1 MTIYTLS
8 VITSTGYPYFN
19 TEIKKLPEGIRLYLR
34 FFDFTQ
40 NLRTGIEMDKS
51 SSFELTSGLV
61 SALFEFAKSLDK
73 KIRTLEFR
81 SKSLEDEVNT
91 PKEVDRYTGDVLI
104 TSQTE
109 TYLFHK
115 SFKQKI
121 DLIYNMI
128 LAPKIPLESSNIIT
142 DSEERKII
150 DILTDATA
158 REHVLKNK
166 NEAKVLAESFLR
178 AMGEYGLESIVV
190 TSFDLT
196 PITNYGGKHSLEDI
210 EEILRNIGEIPEIDA
225 LEWKYRQSFL
235 KGEQV
240 WVYLC
245 NSGIGVTV
253 EDQLFEPY
261 FYLLIADP
269 QSYLADFPTRVI
281 SEFNLILG

>member
-1 MTIYTLS
+1 MTIYNLS

-19 TEIKKLPEGIRLYLR
+19 TEIKDLPEGIKLYLR

-40 NLRTGIEMDKS
+40 KIQSGMEMDQS

-73 KIRTLEFR
+73 KINTLEFR
-81 SKSLEDEVNT
+81 SKTRED
-91 PKEVDRYTGDVLI
+91 KENSDPGVARYTGDVLI
-104 TSQTE
+104 TSQTD
-109 TYLFHK
+109 TYIFHK
-115 SFKQKI
+115 SFKKKI
-121 DLIYNMI
+121 DLIYNTI
-128 LAPKIPLESSNIIT
+128 LAPKIPLESSDRIT
-142 DSEERKII
+142 ESEEQKII

-158 REHVLKNK
+158 MQHVLENK
-166 NEAKVLAESFLR
+166 NEVKVLADSFLR
-178 AMGEYGLESIVV
+178 AMGEYGLESIVL
-190 TSFDLT
+190 TSFDLS
-196 PITNYGGKHSLEDI
+196 PITNYGGKHSLDDI

-225 LEWKYRQSFL
+225 LEWRYRQSFL

-269 QSYLADFPTRVI
+269 QSYLADFPTKVI

>member
-1 MTIYTLS
+1 M
-8 VITSTGYPYFN
+8 
-19 TEIKKLPEGIRLYLR
+19 
-34 FFDFTQ
+34 
-40 NLRTGIEMDKS
+40 EMDQS

-81 SKSLEDEVNT
+81 SKSKEDKEKPSNEV
-91 PKEVDRYTGDVLI
+91 ERYSGDVLI

-109 TYLFHK
+109 TYIFHK

-121 DLIYNMI
+121 DLIYNTI
-128 LAPKIPLESSNIIT
+128 LAPKIPLESAERIT
-142 DSEERKII
+142 ESEEQKII

-158 REHVLKNK
+158 IENVLKNK
-166 NEAKVLAESFLR
+166 NEVKVLADSFLR

-190 TSFDLT
+190 TSFDLS
-196 PITNYGGKHSLEDI
+196 PITNYGGKRSLEDI
-210 EEILRNIGEIPEIDA
+210 EEILRNIGEIPEISA

-261 FYLLIADP
+261 YYLLIADP
-269 QSYLADFPTRVI
+269 QSYLADFPTKVI
-281 SEFNLILG
+281 SEFNLVLG